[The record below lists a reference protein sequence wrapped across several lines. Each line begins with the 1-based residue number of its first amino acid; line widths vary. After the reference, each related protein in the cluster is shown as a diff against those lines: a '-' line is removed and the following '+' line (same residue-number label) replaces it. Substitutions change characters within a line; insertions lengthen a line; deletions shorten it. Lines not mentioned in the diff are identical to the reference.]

1 MWAGYEDIRDFDGQ
15 WIRIEI
21 KKGDLIVLPPGMYHR
36 FTLDTNQYIKV
47 MNPPQVSSE
56 EQTYLLYRIGVRWL
70 LKNWLE
76 IGPSNFYLTLFHGYR
91 LSCCTKNNPAGYN
104 SIRTPRQTPWK
115 SGTTTTTFFYLQSSS
130 CILCISLFISDVQG
144 NLPSLSESCEFGWFH
159 VSLSLQARLRRRCVE
174 ERASVAS
181 CPAGQSQQQQ
191 QAPRLRNKIFGS
203 LEYGV
208 GHEFPRNVEGV
219 RSWIDRQTN
228 RPTVEETPFVQ
239 CVPVPPA
246 RPPTEYFFK
255 LC

>member
-1 MWAGYEDIRDFDGQ
+1 MVTGSLAVPRTTLQDTIRSEPHDRHHGSQVQQQRPFSTY
-15 WIRIEI
+15 
-21 KKGDLIVLPPGMYHR
+21 KALPAYY
-36 FTLDTNQYIKV
+36 T
-47 MNPPQVSSE
+47 
-56 EQTYLLYRIGVRWL
+56 
-70 LKNWLE
+70 
-76 IGPSNFYLTLFHGYR
+76 
-91 LSCCTKNNPAGYN
+91 
-104 SIRTPRQTPWK
+104 
-115 SGTTTTTFFYLQSSS
+115 
-130 CILCISLFISDVQG
+130 CISLFISDVQG
-144 NLPSLSESCEFGWFH
+144 NLPSLSESCEFGWFD

-246 RPPTEYFFK
+246 RPPTEYFSK